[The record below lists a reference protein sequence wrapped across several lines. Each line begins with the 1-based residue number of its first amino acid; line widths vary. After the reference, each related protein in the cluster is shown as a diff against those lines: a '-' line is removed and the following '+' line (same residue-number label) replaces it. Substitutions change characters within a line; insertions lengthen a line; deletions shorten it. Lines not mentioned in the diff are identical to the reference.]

1 MIFSLKILKNYIVRC
16 DFWSWR
22 HFVDRLKF
30 FYFCTVNIVT
40 LCGGNVYSNVF
51 DTAVKADVFRRYLFR
66 IVEIIHIIKR
76 IAGKF
81 RYVCVNAVYAFN
93 AYFRSYF
100 SVTHIDCF
108 NINVVIV
115 TACGVVQFLHNRLF
129 VDCSVCGFA
138 IYICSNISA
147 VDFKAKFVIPVLS
160 LRRKCCGQGTNR
172 VRLLV
177 R

>member
-1 MIFSLKILKNYIVRC
+1 MC
-16 DFWSWR
+16 DRNSIKSKVSTFEELY
-22 HFVDRLKF
+22 DF

-81 RYVCVNAVYAFN
+81 RYVCVNAVYALN
-93 AYFRSYF
+93 AYFRCYF
-100 SVTHIDCF
+100 SVTHIDRF

-138 IYICSNISA
+138 VLY
-147 VDFKAKFVIPVLS
+147 VVIFLPLTSRQSLYSCPVITEKMLWS
-160 LRRKCCGQGTNR
+160 RHEPRPFTCALTS
-172 VRLLV
+172 VS
-177 R
+177 